1 MFKNISLTGL
11 LQDFVNERYSM
22 ILFVGENIFIEEIFI
37 ENTLKFMLNSNKKII
52 YIDKIHNFIRKNFYI
67 NEKEIFKLTKEYY
80 MMKNKQKNR
89 QIILNY
95 IKEFSNYDIYTIS
108 KITLSEN
115 PSRALLASTIL
126 SLYNALV
133 KEMSSYVDSDTLDI
147 IYHAA
152 LRERICVDCI
162 KIVRKDQLEYTDL
175 FMIKSK
181 YILFL
186 NKYNKN
192 LEKVKNNIVCIFYD
206 TLKENIKTK
215 YHIKKRADKIIIL
228 FPEKTEEITI
238 DKFLTNQT

>member
-37 ENTLKFMLNSNKKII
+37 DNTLKFMLNSGKKII

-67 NEKEIFKLTKEYY
+67 NEKEIFKITKEYY

-95 IKEFSNYDIYTIS
+95 IKEFSNYDIHTIS

-133 KEMSSYVDSDTLDI
+133 KEMSSYVDLDTLDI

-152 LRERICVDCI
+152 LRERICVDCV
-162 KIVRKDQLEYTDL
+162 KIIRKNYLEHTDL
-175 FMIKSK
+175 FSIKSK

-192 LEKVKNNIVCIFYD
+192 LEKVENNIVCIFYD
-206 TLKENIKTK
+206 TLKENIKEK

-228 FPEKTEEITI
+228 FPEKTKEITI